1 MTKYEDFSFLL
12 LKSPEGGLTFVALDS
27 VVGYIKQLSEDI
39 TKTDVD
45 PASAD
50 LLSSAFSALASR
62 LEEID
67 PPN

>member
-12 LKSPEGGLTFVALDS
+12 LKSPEDGLTFVALDS
-27 VVGYIKQLSEDI
+27 VVGYIRQLSEDI
-39 TKTDVD
+39 IKTDVD
-45 PASAD
+45 KHSAD
-50 LLSSAFSALASR
+50 LLSNAFGALASR